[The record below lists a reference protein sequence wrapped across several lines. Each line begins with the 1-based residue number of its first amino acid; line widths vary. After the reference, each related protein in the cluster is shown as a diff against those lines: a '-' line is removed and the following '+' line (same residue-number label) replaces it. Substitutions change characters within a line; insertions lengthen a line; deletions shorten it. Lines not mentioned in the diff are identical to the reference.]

1 MSQSENLIGSEFYLP
16 YDRNLLDRAKEM
28 RRCPTL
34 AERKLW
40 NLYLK
45 SFRVRVLRQRPI
57 DYFIVDFFCAALRLV
72 IEVDGGVH
80 FTEQG
85 QAHDAARSEILKG
98 YGLRVLRFTNEEVM
112 EKFEW
117 VCEVIDGIDSPV
129 PLNNPPQ
136 KPSLHT
142 TKNLP

>member
-1 MSQSENLIGSEFYLP
+1 MSQAENLVGSEVYLP

-28 RRCPTL
+28 RRCPTP

-72 IEVDGGVH
+72 IEVDGRVH

-117 VCEVIDGIDSPV
+117 VCEVIDGIDSLTP
-129 PLNNPPQ
+129 PNNSPQ
-136 KPSLHT
+136 KPAST
-142 TKNLP
+142 SAQNLP